1 MRFIFSITKNNVIGI
16 GDKLA
21 CHIPHDLKW
30 FKMNTYHSTVV
41 MGYNTFKSLKF
52 KPLKHRTNLVV
63 SSRPLNI
70 KTIKV
75 DEIEKDAWV
84 IGGARLFESIVKPG
98 DILYLTHIDVEIHHK
113 DNVYLKLPKLLLL
126 WKSNMFEHKSKKY
139 YFACYKVV

>member
-1 MRFIFSITKNNVIGI
+1 
-16 GDKLA
+16 
-21 CHIPHDLKW
+21 
-30 FKMNTYHSTVV
+30 MNTYQSTVV

-70 KTIKV
+70 KTIKI
-75 DEIEKDAWV
+75 DEIKKDAWV
-84 IGGARLFESIVKPG
+84 IGGAKLFESIVKPG
-98 DILYLTHIDVEIHHK
+98 DILYLTHIDVEIQHK
-113 DNVYLKLPKLLLL
+113 DNVYLKLPQLLLL